1 MFRELWPTPIRPT
14 SVGSAQEW
22 WRQAAGERPAI
33 FRAGDFA
40 AWQEALAAEKVSSGL
55 RAVVGAPVSPGEEVR
70 AVDLMAGAEQALA
83 VVGPDAALAQR
94 VLARMVGT
102 AVASCKGP
110 VEVVL
115 LEGQSTA
122 VHDYPPRLSSQQSHQ
137 PGHEGRTRRAGRR
150 RSVVRYLATGRRERS
165 QDHPRSSRPRR
176 RRRSPA
182 SRCPEVSDLPV
193 EHLRDWVR
201 TGATRGVFVIGWWQ
215 SRYQLEQHLGF
226 GAPGVRGWALA
237 GLWLRGCS
245 GCLRTDGV
253 PATSPSAHPL
263 VRPCWV
269 E

>member
-1 MFRELWPTPIRPT
+1 M
-14 SVGSAQEW
+14 
-22 WRQAAGERPAI
+22 
-33 FRAGDFA
+33 
-40 AWQEALAAEKVSSGL
+40 
-55 RAVVGAPVSPGEEVR
+55 R

-122 VHDYPPRLSSQQSHQ
+122 VHDSLLGSLVSSLTNQATRVERVAQGDVARWCDTWQPDAVKGHKTILVPVALDAVADLSEPL
-137 PGHEGRTRRAGRR
+137 PG
-150 RSVVRYLATGRRERS
+150 SF
-165 QDHPRSSRPRR
+165 
-176 RRRSPA
+176 
-182 SRCPEVSDLPV
+182 DLPV

-237 GLWLRGCS
+237 GLGREDVQAVCGPM
-245 GCLRTDGV
+245 V
-253 PATSPSAHPL
+253 SPPRRHPRILWYDRAGSNRPEPL
-263 VRPCWV
+263 VPFEAEMV
-269 E
+269 G

>member
-1 MFRELWPTPIRPT
+1 MIANEALGDSQANVQGVVAYADPAHLRRLR
-14 SVGSAQEW
+14 AEW

-33 FRAGDFA
+33 FASGDFA

-122 VHDYPPRLSSQQSHQ
+122 VHDSLLGSLVSSLTNQ
-137 PGHEGRTRRAGRR
+137 
-150 RSVVRYLATGRRERS
+150 
-165 QDHPRSSRPRR
+165 
-176 RRRSPA
+176 
-182 SRCPEVSDLPV
+182 
-193 EHLRDWVR
+193 
-201 TGATRGVFVIGWWQ
+201 ATRVERVAQGDVARWSI
-215 SRYQLEQHLGF
+215 
-226 GAPGVRGWALA
+226 PGN
-237 GLWLRGCS
+237 
-245 GCLRTDGV
+245 RT
-253 PATSPSAHPL
+253 P
-263 VRPCWV
+263 
-269 E
+269 